1 MGNKAS
7 TGNEKANET
16 TNTSKAKEVHVCL
29 VGDSTLDNLI
39 WVDGQKSTVTG
50 KLTEMLAKSGGRVTN
65 LAADGFTSTD
75 VLVGAVPSLSGAA
88 REKAGDPFPMDGG
101 TWRGSVLAP
110 LKEIVKLKNR
120 PTHIVLSIGG
130 NDVRHILREMH
141 QLPATLAK
149 FNTNFAQIVTALR
162 KITPNVIIM
171 LQYRPALNCDGHY
184 GVYEAMGTLPFPG
197 TGEEKLNRVME
208 SIYPPVFDICRD
220 HGMHILDLSR
230 SFDIHDDRMFKCQIE
245 PSAHGSTAIARLIY
259 HAVCLPDR
267 TAPVKPAVEAQKEL
281 GATPPE
287 VGGVVAE
294 GTSAP
299 PRPPQPPTP
308 AHDGSV
314 VFRIPKCTADT
325 CATAPVCAEPN
336 VYGKKG
342 QKVWKI

>member
-1 MGNKAS
+1 MGNEAS
-7 TGNEKANET
+7 KGNEEANET
-16 TNTSKAKEVHVCL
+16 RNTSKAKQVHICL

-39 WVDGQKSTVTG
+39 WVDGQKSTVKG

-75 VLVGAVPSLSGAA
+75 VLVGSVPSISGAA

-141 QLPATLAK
+141 QLPTTLAK
-149 FNTNFAQIVTALR
+149 FNSNFVQIVTALR
-162 KITPNVIIM
+162 KITLNVVVM
-171 LQYRPALNCDGHY
+171 LQYRPALNCDRHY
-184 GVYEAMGTLPFPG
+184 GVYEAMQSLPFPG
-197 TGEEKLNRVME
+197 TAEQKLNHVME
-208 SIYPPVFDICRD
+208 SIYPPIFDLCRD

-245 PSAHGSTAIARLIY
+245 PSEYGSTAIARLIY
-259 HAVCLPDR
+259 HAVCRPDR
-267 TAPVKPAVEAQKEL
+267 TTPAKSVIEAQKDEET
-281 GATPPE
+281 TPPDRS
-287 VGGVVAE
+287 
-294 GTSAP
+294 SALSN
-299 PRPPQPPTP
+299 PPQPPAR

-314 VFRIPKCTADT
+314 VFWIPKCTAET
-325 CATAPVCAEPN
+325 CATGPVRAEPN
-336 VYGKKG
+336 IYGAKG